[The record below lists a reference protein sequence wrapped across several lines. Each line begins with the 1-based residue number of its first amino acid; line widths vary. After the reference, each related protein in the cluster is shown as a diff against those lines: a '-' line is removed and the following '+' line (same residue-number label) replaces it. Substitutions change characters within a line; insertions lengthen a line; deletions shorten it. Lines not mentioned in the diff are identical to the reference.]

1 MSETPM
7 IRTVDLAQHFPIRK
21 GLPGRPG
28 AVVRAID
35 GVSIDIPRRQ
45 VVGLVGES
53 GSGKSTFGRAVMALD
68 PPTSGRVEFDGTDL
82 SQLSRAALAPYRRRM
97 QMVFQDPF
105 SSLNPRMSVAETLGM
120 PLRFR
125 EGGAGRSERRD
136 RAAEMLEMVG
146 LPRSY
151 LDRFPHEFSG
161 GQRQRIGIARA
172 LMTSPD
178 FLMADEVVSALD
190 VSVQAQVLNL
200 FARLQREMELTMLF
214 ITHDLAVVGH
224 VSDIVA
230 VMYLGRIVEI
240 APTRALFS
248 GPRHPYT
255 EALLSAA
262 PSPVPG
268 GARKRIIL
276 EGDVP
281 SPVNPPS
288 GCPFRTRC
296 PYAIAACAEDRPALA
311 AVGPDHR
318 SACIRTDLDLM
329 PATGRRTEAALEG
342 SPG

>member
-1 MSETPM
+1 MTADDPL
-7 IRTVDLAQHFPIRK
+7 IRTEALKQHFPIRK
-21 GLPGRPG
+21 GILGRTG
-28 AVVRAID
+28 AVVRAVD
-35 GVSIDIPRRQ
+35 GITLDIPRRK

-53 GSGKSTFGRAVMALD
+53 GSGKSTLGRAVMALD
-68 PPTSGRVEFDGTDL
+68 PPTSGRLLFDGTDL
-82 SQLSRAALAPYRRRM
+82 SSLSRRELKPWRRRM

-120 PLRFR
+120 PLRFH
-125 EGGAGRSERRD
+125 EPSLGKGARRD
-136 RAAEMLEMVG
+136 RAAEMLERVG
-146 LPRSY
+146 LPRAY

-172 LMTSPD
+172 LMTGPD
-178 FLMADEVVSALD
+178 FIMADEVVSALD

-200 FARLQREMELTMLF
+200 FARLQREMALTMLF

-224 VSDIVA
+224 VSDVVA

-240 APTRALFS
+240 APTRALFT
-248 GPRHPYT
+248 GPAHPYT

-268 GARKRIIL
+268 RASQRIL
-276 EGDVP
+276 LKGDMP

-296 PYAIAACAEDRPALA
+296 RYALPDCAGDRPALRE
-311 AVGPDHR
+311 VGPDHR
-318 SACIRTDLDLM
+318 SACIRDDIVLA
-329 PATGRRTEAALEG
+329 PATAEPVPAQAV
-342 SPG
+342 P